1 MSHFHAVVWLDHREA
16 RVFHFNA
23 DAAEKETLRPHD
35 RHPHLHHRAGTLGAG
50 KQAADRDYLQSIV
63 DAVSEAGEIAVFGPG
78 SAKSE
83 LMAHMRARVPTVAEK
98 VVHVETV
105 DHPTD
110 RQIVAQA
117 RRYFRHA
124 DRLTPQRPS

>member
-23 DAAEKETLRPHD
+23 DDADKARLRPHD

-50 KQAADRDYLQSIV
+50 KLPDDHAFQKSVV
-63 DAVSEAGEIAVFGPG
+63 DAVADAGEILVIGPG
-78 SAKSE
+78 NAKTA
-83 LMAHMRARVPTVAEK
+83 LMTYMQTHAPGVAKKVAHI
-98 VVHVETV
+98 ETV

-110 RQIVAQA
+110 NQILAHA
-117 RRYFRHA
+117 RAYFSRA
-124 DRLTPQRPS
+124 DRLMPQR